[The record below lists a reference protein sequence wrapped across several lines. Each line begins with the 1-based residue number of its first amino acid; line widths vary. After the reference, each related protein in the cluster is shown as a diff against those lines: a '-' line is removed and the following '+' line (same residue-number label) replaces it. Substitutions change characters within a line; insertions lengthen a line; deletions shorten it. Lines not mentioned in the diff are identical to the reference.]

1 MKRTTVGIGIWA
13 SAVAATAVLGLAGG
27 TAAARRMMIDE
38 DFIRTVDFALLD
50 TAIGGRTAPTE
61 APPAYLAGSP
71 LAALPARE
79 ALVIDADSGR
89 LIRVGA
95 DGKLLAELRIGAD
108 ASQLVY
114 DAAAGRAYVADR
126 RGDRI
131 AVVTVGDTLTIA
143 DSYATAAEPYGVA
156 LTPDARALLVTTVA
170 DHAMLAFDT
179 ATGKELWRHEL
190 DVEPRGI
197 AIAPDGKSALV
208 TYLNTGTV
216 ERIALRV
223 QDGVLAAPAAGR
235 HIALNQGAT
244 AASGR
249 FGDASSAK
257 AMKPRAAFAARFIGN
272 GLAITAHQMST
283 PEQTTSFRE
292 NTGSYG
298 GGFDPPVTHR
308 VAFLGSESRFAAAE
322 IGVHQPQAVGYR
334 AADDTAFIAG
344 LGSDEILILAD
355 ASQASV
361 RMKQIASVR
370 SATGDLVC
378 GPTGVAPALGSDD
391 EILVWCSMSRRL
403 ARITLADGSAAVVH
417 GDRLSRSRYSVAEHK
432 GMELFFSGDNTALS
446 SRGSL
451 ACGSCHPEGRADGL
465 SWRIEKQTLQ
475 TPVLSGRIAETHPF
489 KWDGGDATLEISL
502 TTTVKR
508 LGGFGI
514 SADDAKALAAFI
526 EAMPAPRAPTTD
538 RRAVARGARL
548 FASDELGCASCHA
561 GTKLT
566 DRARHDVE
574 TDLPEV
580 DTPSLVGL
588 AVSAPYYH
596 DGSAATLEAVLL
608 ENGSVHAMGNPAA
621 LADAEL
627 DDLVAYLKSL

>member
-1 MKRTTVGIGIWA
+1 MKRTTVGIGLCA
-13 SAVAATAVLGLAGG
+13 STVTAVTLFGMAGG
-27 TAAARRMMIDE
+27 TAAAKRMMIDS
-38 DFIRTVDFALLD
+38 DFISTVDFALLD
-50 TAIGGRTAPTE
+50 TSIGGRTAPTE
-61 APPAYLAGSP
+61 AAPAYLAGSP
-71 LAALPARE
+71 IAALPQRE

-89 LIRVGA
+89 LLRVGT
-95 DGKLLAELRIGAD
+95 DGKLVTELRIGPD

-114 DAAAGRAYVADR
+114 DTRTERAYVADR

-131 AVVTVGDTLTIA
+131 AVVAVGEALTIS

-156 LTPDARALLVTTVA
+156 LTPDGSALLVTTVA
-170 DHAMLAFDT
+170 DHTLLAFDT
-179 ATGKELWRHEL
+179 TSGKELWRHEL

-216 ERIALRV
+216 ERFALRTK
-223 QDGVLAAPAAGR
+223 DGVLAAPGAGR
-235 HIALNQGAT
+235 IIPLNQGA
-244 AASGR
+244 ASASGR
-249 FGDASSAK
+249 FGDATSAK
-257 AMKPRAAFAARFIGN
+257 SMNARAAFAARFIGN

-283 PEQTTSFRE
+283 PEQNTTFRE

-308 VAFLGSESRFAAAE
+308 VAFIGNESRFAAAE
-322 IGVHQPQAVGYR
+322 IGVHQPEAVGYR
-334 AADDTAFIAG
+334 ASDDTAFIAG
-344 LGSDEILILAD
+344 LGSDEVLVLSD

-370 SATGDLVC
+370 AVDGDLAC
-378 GPTGVAPALGSDD
+378 GPTGVAPANGNDD
-391 EILVWCSMSRRL
+391 EVLVWCSLSRRV
-403 ARITLADGSAAVVH
+403 ARIDLGSGGAVVH
-417 GDRLSRSRYSVAEHK
+417 GQRLTRSRYTSTQHK
-432 GMELFFSGDNTALS
+432 GMELFFAGDNSALS

-465 SWRIEKQTLQ
+465 SWRIEQHTLQ
-475 TPVLSGRIAETHPF
+475 TPVLSGRVAGTHPF
-489 KWDGGDATLEISL
+489 KWDGGDATLEVSL
-502 TTTVKR
+502 STTVKR

-514 SADDAKALAAFI
+514 TPEDSGALAAFI
-526 EAMPAPRAPTTD
+526 EAMPAPRAPTPD
-538 RRAVARGARL
+538 RRAVARGETL
-548 FASDELGCASCHA
+548 FDSDELGCASCHA

-566 DRARHDVE
+566 DRTRHDVE
-574 TDLPEV
+574 TNIPQV

-608 ENGSVHAMGNPAA
+608 ENGSVHAMGNPGG
-621 LADAEL
+621 LDDAEI
-627 DDLVAYLKSL
+627 DDLIAYLKSL